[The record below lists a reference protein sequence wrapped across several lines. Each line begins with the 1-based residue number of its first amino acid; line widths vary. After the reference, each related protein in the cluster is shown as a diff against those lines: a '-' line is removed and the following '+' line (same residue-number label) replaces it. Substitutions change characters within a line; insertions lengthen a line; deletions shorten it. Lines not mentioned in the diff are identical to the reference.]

1 MANPTAHEQYMLEL
15 VNAARADPAAA
26 SQKYGFNLGNNSDK
40 PLEPLAMNSTLLEG
54 ARGHSAWMERTD
66 TFSHT
71 GAGGSQ
77 QDDRA
82 AAAGWKGG
90 PVGENIAG
98 SWSSGMTNVD
108 RQAVVDEAHV
118 GLLRSPGH
126 LANILNPDW
135 SEAGIGEVT
144 GDWVQ
149 NGQYYDKAFLHTQN
163 FSDQGKHY
171 LTGVAFDDNDD
182 DNFYD
187 IGEGLAGIKVEVV
200 DKAGK
205 SVETTTMDAGGY
217 QVALAD
223 GDYTVRY
230 SGGKLTGVIEKSVT
244 VDGKNVKVD
253 INSDLETPATAST
266 TPATTPT
273 PAEGEPTT
281 PAPTT
286 TPAEQTATPG
296 SGTTPPTDQTATP
309 GSGTT
314 PPTDQTAGPVETPTT
329 TQPDGATP
337 VTAQPGTETPPTT
350 TAGAGSERP
359 DSDDPG
365 VLLNWLMDQIFAD
378 GADAIRA
385 GSDAKPGQ
393 IAFPDIDS
401 FFANGS
407 PSESGQA
414 GEQRDVAGCGMS
426 ADRMDMDDMQDNDP
440 FGSIA
445 NDAMPSWH
453 LFDDMMVA

>member
-15 VNAARADPAAA
+15 VNAARADPVAA

-40 PLEPLAMNSTLLEG
+40 PLEPLVMNSTLLDS

-77 QDDRA
+77 PDDRA

-90 PVGENIAG
+90 IVGENVSG
-98 SWSSGMTNVD
+98 SWSAGMTDVD
-108 RQAVVDEAHV
+108 RQAIVDEAHV

-126 LANILNPDW
+126 LANILKPEW

-163 FSDQGKHY
+163 FSDQGKQY

-205 SVETTTMDAGGY
+205 TVETTTMDAGGY

-230 SGGKLTGVIEKSVT
+230 SGGKLDGVIEKSVT
-244 VDGKNVKVD
+244 IDGKNVKVD
-253 INSDLETPATAST
+253 INSDLETPAIATT
-266 TPATTPT
+266 TPAPTPT
-273 PAEGEPTT
+273 TAEGEPTT
-281 PAPTT
+281 PPATAPADQAAA
-286 TPAEQTATPG
+286 PDG
-296 SGTTPPTDQTATP
+296 DTTPPA
-309 GSGTT
+309 
-314 PPTDQTAGPVETPTT
+314 DQTAGPVEMPTATPHADATPADT
-329 TQPDGATP
+329 TP

-350 TAGAGSERP
+350 TADKGSELP
-359 DSDDPG
+359 DVSDAG
-365 VLLNWLMDQIFAD
+365 ILLDWLMDQIITGGGTDAN
-378 GADAIRA
+378 GASSNAMTDQIR
-385 GSDAKPGQ
+385 
-393 IAFPDIDS
+393 FPDIDS
-401 FFANGS
+401 FFTNES
-407 PSESGQA
+407 PSGSDQA

-426 ADRMDMDDMQDNDP
+426 FDLMDMNDMQNNDP

-445 NDAMPSWH
+445 NDAMASWH